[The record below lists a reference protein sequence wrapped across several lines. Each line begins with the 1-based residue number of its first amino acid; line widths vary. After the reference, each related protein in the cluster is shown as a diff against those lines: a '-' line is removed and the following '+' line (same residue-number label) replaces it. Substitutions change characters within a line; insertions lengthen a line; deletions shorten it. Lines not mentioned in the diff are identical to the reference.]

1 MRKKKRV
8 RVQNVKN
15 DIKVGEKKKKIC
27 LGQSLNKFKKEIER
41 THEKVSCIARFYT
54 STHIS

>member
-1 MRKKKRV
+1 MC
-8 RVQNVKN
+8 VQNAKMILKLV
-15 DIKVGEKKKKIC
+15 KKKKIYA
-27 LGQSLNKFKKEIER
+27 LVRVSINLKIER